1 MAEEDYIRVSPAVF
15 SAQAQSLKN
24 KVRRLEQAAA
34 AIRSNLVRCNRE
46 FDDVNFRAAEKIV
59 DGVQQRL
66 TEAGQKLEK
75 LLKFLSLLEKR
86 AEEYLKCGF
95 ER

>member
-1 MAEEDYIRVSPAVF
+1 MAEEEYIRVSPAVF

-24 KVRRLEQAAA
+24 RVRRLEQAAA

-46 FDDVNFRAAEKIV
+46 FDDVNFREAEKIV
-59 DGVQQRL
+59 GGVQRRL
-66 TEAGQKLEK
+66 TDAERTIEELV
-75 LLKFLSLLEKR
+75 KFLSRLEKE
-86 AEEYLKCGF
+86 AEEYLNCGF

>member
-46 FDDVNFRAAEKIV
+46 CDDVNFRAAEKIV

-75 LLKFLSLLEKR
+75 LLKLLSLLEKR